1 MKTNLFFYLSIML
14 TAMIVCSCD
23 EHEPLDNNIYVG
35 FILTDDHQAVSLQ
48 SYEAASKNNAVGVI
62 FATHTAEHPMLAVML
77 NEMQDLQ
84 FSDSLG
90 FVQGTSADITSY
102 DGFVNTASLQNT
114 FDEKTGHGSP
124 LADAVFRYHH
134 YGQSDYIP
142 SVSEM
147 RLLVNALPVVNPVI
161 ERLHGTPIS
170 QSHADCWYWTSTEVE
185 ENRGNQ
191 AWLLSAANGAVQETP
206 KDEYHPARAIV
217 ALNYQP

>member
-1 MKTNLFFYLSIML
+1 MGELVRILLRWAQNVPNVCRNAPKKSLVRSRSYTCIYFELTKYLG
-14 TAMIVCSCD
+14 C
-23 EHEPLDNNIYVG
+23 G
-35 FILTDDHQAVSLQ
+35 FKVILTDDHQAVSLQ

-170 QSHADCWYWTSTEVE
+170 QSHADCWYWTSTEVDGKF
-185 ENRGNQ
+185 RGFGPL
-191 AWLLSAANGAVQETP
+191 ATAKS
-206 KDEYHPARAIV
+206 
-217 ALNYQP
+217 